1 MKININNK
9 YKTII
14 NRYYYY
20 NNNNKKI
27 MIKKFSY

>member
-1 MKININNK
+1 MIININNK

-20 NNNNKKI
+20 NNRKI

>member
-20 NNNNKKI
+20 NNNNRKI

>member
-1 MKININNK
+1 MIININNK

-20 NNNNKKI
+20 NNNNRKI